1 MSVNEKIKK
10 VDTDIQYIKN
20 TLSRLTFVL
29 EGYVRYTTNDK
40 MFTKMLNEIA
50 NDMDKAIKDKE
61 KSEE

>member
-29 EGYVRYTTNDK
+29 EGYIRYTTNDK
-40 MFTKMLNEIA
+40 AFTKMLNEIA
-50 NDMDKAIKDKE
+50 DDMDKAIKDKE